1 MKKMNLIA
9 NKISETR
16 KTKGLTQEELAELSQ
31 VNLRTI
37 QRIENRESEPRGKTL
52 NLICEALQI
61 DAEGLISDNSP
72 KRFSNI
78 GTKIINGLFLVLL
91 NMILM
96 GIIGFLTFDSNSNM
110 NSKFGGVLLSIFLPF
125 FIVVFTKKMSGVER
139 MLKFGF
145 GYFAYFI
152 LVLSKFGFPKGFV
165 SGLFPCLLM
174 SLSVLYFGALL
185 IRKQE

>member
-1 MKKMNLIA
+1 
-9 NKISETR
+9 
-16 KTKGLTQEELAELSQ
+16 
-31 VNLRTI
+31 
-37 QRIENRESEPRGKTL
+37 
-52 NLICEALQI
+52 
-61 DAEGLISDNSP
+61 
-72 KRFSNI
+72 
-78 GTKIINGLFLVLL
+78 
-91 NMILM
+91 MILM
-96 GIIGFLTFDSNSNM
+96 GIIGFLTFDSNS

-125 FIVVFTKKMSGVER
+125 FIVVFTKKMSGIER

-152 LVLSKFGFPKGFV
+152 LILSKHGFPEGFV

>member
-1 MKKMNLIA
+1 MFFIYRILTNLIIL
-9 NKISETR
+9 ISP
-16 KTKGLTQEELAELSQ
+16 LIIL
-31 VNLRTI
+31 V
-37 QRIENRESEPRGKTL
+37 RIIKKKEDKNRFKEK
-52 NLICEALQI
+52 QI
-61 DAEGLISDNSP
+61 DIEDLISDNSP
-72 KRFSNI
+72 KRFSNK

-125 FIVVFTKKMSGVER
+125 FIVVFTKKMSGIER